1 MDESH
6 VAQAMKALGTDYML
20 ISGCSAGC
28 ANGKGYDY
36 IASKPWAKYNDV
48 SFRFVLLL
56 MLPAIRFCCPCV

>member
-36 IASKPWAKYNDV
+36 IASKPWAKYNDDL
-48 SFRFVLLL
+48 FLFGHTAACRKLLL
-56 MLPAIRFCCPCV
+56 PLC